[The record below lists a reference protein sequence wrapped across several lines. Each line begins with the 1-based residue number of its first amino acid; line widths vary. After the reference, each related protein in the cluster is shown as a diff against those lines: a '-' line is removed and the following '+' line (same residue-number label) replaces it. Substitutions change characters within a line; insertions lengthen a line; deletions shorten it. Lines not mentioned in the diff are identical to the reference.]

1 MKIKQLL
8 MLMLMVGIAF
18 SLAAQDA
25 SFYKKYA
32 DKGDK
37 EAMYNLAFCYVNGNG
52 GVPQDYNQAT
62 YWFTKAA
69 KKSYAPAQVSLAYCY
84 LYGTGVM
91 KDYKQAW
98 DLAQKAAKQNNAGA
112 YYLIAQ
118 MCKDGIYVKP
128 SDAAYLQYLKKAS
141 DLGDDDAQ
149 VELGR
154 MYMYGNEKPY
164 IAQNT
169 REGLNLY
176 NKAADQNNG
185 EALLQLGCMTR
196 DGLDGYI
203 AKDPKKGYEY
213 IKAAAQTGLPRAWF
227 EYGYINLYGWGCDPN
242 ANEAARY
249 ISAAAEQEVPNAYK
263 LMGDLYL
270 YGWGVDANDAD
281 AAKWYQKA
289 VDAGYGNAYS
299 QLAWLYLAGRGV
311 AKNDSKAY
319 QLYKESADA
328 GYSEGNAGLGM
339 CYENGYGVNK
349 NMASAVRYYQL
360 AADAGNNYS
369 QYRLYGILRDG
380 DTGVTKDTSKALQ
393 YLRDAANDEYG
404 DAMYS
409 LGYEYIVGDILHQEN
424 SQAVKWM
431 TKAADAGNTFASAV
445 IGIAYY
451 NGEDP
456 FQKDYNLA
464 FKYLSQ
470 AAQQIQ
476 QTGEKDEMIGQLC
489 RDLAACYRFGRG
501 TDVNNSLASYYT
513 ELAAQFGND
522 DSMNAVDL
530 IRRNNEK

>member
-18 SLAAQDA
+18 SLSAQDA

-37 EAMYNLAFCYVNGNG
+37 EAMYNLADCYINGTG
-52 GVPQDYNQAT
+52 GVSQDMNQAT
-62 YWFTKAA
+62 YWLTKSA
-69 KKSYAPAQVSLAYCY
+69 KKNYAPAQVKLAYCY
-84 LYGTGVM
+84 IYGAGVL

-98 DLAQKAAKQNNAGA
+98 ELAQKAAKQNNAGA
-112 YYLIAQ
+112 YYLLSQ
-118 MCKDGIYVKP
+118 MYKDGMFVKK
-128 SDAAYLQYLKKAS
+128 SDSGYLQYLKKSS

-154 MYMYGNEKPY
+154 FYLYGSEQPY
-164 IAQNT
+164 VAQNA

-176 NKAADQNNG
+176 YKAAEQNNG
-185 EALLQLGCMTR
+185 EALLQIGCFTR
-196 DGLDGYI
+196 DGLEGYI
-203 AKDPKKGYEY
+203 TKDPKKGYEL

-242 ANEAARY
+242 VSEAARY
-249 ISAAAEQEVPNAYK
+249 ISAAAEEEVPNAYK

-270 YGWGVDANDAD
+270 YGYGVEQDDKT
-281 AAKWYQKA
+281 AAQWYQKA

-299 QLAWLYLAGRGV
+299 QLAWLYLTGRGIKED
-311 AKNDSKAY
+311 ASKGYA
-319 QLYKESADA
+319 LYKQAADA

-339 CYENGYGVNK
+339 CYENGLGVTM
-349 NMASAVRYYQL
+349 NMPQAVKYYQL

-369 QYRLYGILRDG
+369 QYRLYCILRDG
-380 DTGVTKDTSKALQ
+380 EGVSKDVSRALQ
-393 YLRDAANDEYG
+393 NLREAANNENA

-409 LGYEYIVGDILHQEN
+409 LGYEYYVGEIMHQEN

-431 TKAADAGNTFASAV
+431 TKAADAGNAFAEAM
-445 IGIAYY
+445 IGNAYY
-451 NGEDP
+451 SGIEP
-456 FQKDYNLA
+456 FTKDYDLA
-464 FKYLSQ
+464 FKYLYQ
-470 AAQQIQ
+470 AAQKLQA
-476 QTGEKDEMIGQLC
+476 TDEKDELAGQLC
-489 RDLAACYRFGRG
+489 RNLAACYRFGRG
-501 TDVNNSLASYYT
+501 TEINNSLASFYT

-522 DSMNAVDL
+522 DSVDAVNL